1 MVIALDVGPGD
12 QGDVA
17 LHVDAEFAG
26 HRGDSSRGAVGEG
39 PVVHHGADR
48 GQQKDCDYERCFAM

>member
-12 QGDVA
+12 EGDVA

-48 GQQKDCDYERCFAM
+48 GQQQDCDYE